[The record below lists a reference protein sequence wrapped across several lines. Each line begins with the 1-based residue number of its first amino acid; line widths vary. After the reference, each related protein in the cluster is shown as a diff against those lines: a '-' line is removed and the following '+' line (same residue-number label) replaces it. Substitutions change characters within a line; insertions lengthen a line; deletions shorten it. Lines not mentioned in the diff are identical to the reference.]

1 MPTIKEQITDAIN
14 LLSNRWGVFS
24 MQDVVAYASMR
35 GFERNVKNVLRTQC
49 ENKVIIRLDE
59 NRYMK
64 TKLAEKWWVD
74 HTMRWAT
81 TGLDFMTHKQLA
93 LTMSRVFL
101 SPGDTPWDIPPPS
114 LVAIGRVYAMVSNGF
129 APGVFV
135 FPWASVLKSH
145 PQFRKQFR
153 TTFTSILSWLQSKGL
168 HDDIHAQD
176 SQAYSRGKKISL
188 SPDDTHINFAVR
200 EVLHQLSDRPSDIIR
215 NRLGIDVDHSTTL
228 ERLGERYGVTR
239 ERIRQIEKRALG
251 KLGHSSYRE
260 YLWHGF
266 AVSFMRS
273 GGSLLIPESSMTPHR
288 KLLIRCIGLNV
299 SYVMELGLYVIGSE
313 NILVDYR
320 KSLHNIDSHPF
331 KTLQFLS
338 RSDAIYLR
346 ALEEK
351 YRNEERER
359 RYKQSVSTLPRMLL
373 MALRSLG
380 RAAHYQEIAEE
391 CNRLFADDQ
400 KSTHSWHA
408 ALSWPES
415 EKLGIVWIGRKGMY
429 GLKEHGYSR
438 PNIDLFE
445 SVAQIVEAKF
455 AQDQRPVSIDVV
467 MIELGKQRR
476 ELKRGSV
483 AMALDHN
490 KRLKPAGGGRYVPG
504 TNTPDQSALR
514 PHYDINAAFDAF
526 SAGQDDVGAE

>member
-1 MPTIKEQITDAIN
+1 MPTAKEQITDAIN
-14 LLSNRWGVFS
+14 LLSNRRRVFS
-24 MQDVVAYASMR
+24 VQDVVGYAGM
-35 GFERNVKNVLRTQC
+35 GGLEHIVKKALRVQC

-81 TGLDFMTHKQLA
+81 TGLDCLDHKQLA
-93 LTMSRVFL
+93 LAMSRAFL
-101 SPGDTPWDIPPPS
+101 SPGDTPWEIPPQN
-114 LVAIGRVYAMVSNGF
+114 LVAIGRAYAMVSNGF

-145 PQFRKQFR
+145 PHFR
-153 TTFTSILSWLQSKGL
+153 TTFTSISSWLQSKGL

-176 SQAYSRGKKISL
+176 GQAYYRGAAKGSL
-188 SPDDTHINFAVR
+188 SLDDTPINFAVR
-200 EVLHQLSDRPSDIIR
+200 EVLHQLTDRQSDIIR
-215 NRLGIDVDHSTTL
+215 NHLGIDVEHSTTL
-228 ERLGERYGVTR
+228 ERLGERYSRTR
-239 ERIRQIEKRALG
+239 ERIRQIEKGALD
-251 KLGHSSYRE
+251 KLSHSSYRE
-260 YLWHGF
+260 YLRYGF

-273 GGSLLIPESSMTPHR
+273 RGSLLIPESSMTPHR
-288 KLLIRCIGLNV
+288 KLLIRCIRLNI
-299 SYVMELGLYVIGSE
+299 SHIMELGLYVIGSD
-313 NILVDYR
+313 NIFVDYR
-320 KSLHNIDSHPF
+320 KSLHNIDSHSF

-346 ALEEK
+346 ALEAQ
-351 YRNEERER
+351 YRDEERER

-380 RAAHYQEIAEE
+380 RAAHFQEIAKE
-391 CNRLFADDQ
+391 CNRLFSDDQ
-400 KSTHSWHA
+400 KSTRSWHA
-408 ALSWPES
+408 ALSWPGS
-415 EKLGIVWIGRKGMY
+415 EKLGIVWIGRRGMY

-438 PNIDLFE
+438 PDADIFD

-455 AQDQRPVSIDVV
+455 AQDQRPVSIDAV

-483 AMALDHN
+483 SMALGFN
-490 KRLKPAGGGRYVPG
+490 ERLKPASGGGYVPS
-504 TNTPDQSALR
+504 TNTPSQPALL
-514 PHYDINAAFDAF
+514 PHNDIDAAFDAF
-526 SAGQDDVGAE
+526 SAGQDDVGSE